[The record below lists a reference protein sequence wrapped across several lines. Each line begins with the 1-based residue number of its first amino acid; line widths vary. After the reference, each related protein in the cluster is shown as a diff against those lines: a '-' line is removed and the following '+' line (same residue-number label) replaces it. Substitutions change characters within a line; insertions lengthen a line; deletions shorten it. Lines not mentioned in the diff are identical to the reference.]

1 MNTMNLKTTIFTA
14 SLLLLAT
21 SLFAQIDAG
30 TAYDVN
36 GKVVFAESAPA
47 NPYRHIGTVN
57 CAAFS
62 PDKPDELVVHMLERA
77 QKLADQE
84 EKEYDAIILRQG
96 SGFCKADVI
105 MYYKDPK
112 AKRSRGR
119 GEEEQV
125 NPEYK
130 KSRAN
135 KREGIY
141 VFLKNSP
148 SSEINLLGKVELPA
162 TFQSSE
168 IEEYIS
174 EMIKVAKSKYP
185 NLEGIV
191 FIEDSNLTKANVITF
206 K

>member
-1 MNTMNLKTTIFTA
+1 MKIRTTIATL
-14 SLLLLAT
+14 SLALLAT
-21 SLFAQIDAG
+21 GVFAQNDAG
-30 TAYDVN
+30 TAYDLN
-36 GKVVFAESAPA
+36 GKVVFAESKPA
-47 NPYRHIGTVN
+47 TPYRHLGTVS
-57 CAAFS
+57 CAMFS
-62 PDKPDELVVHMLERA
+62 PDNPDELVEHMLERA
-77 QKLADQE
+77 QKLADEE

-105 MYYKDPK
+105 AYYKDPK
-112 AKRSRGR
+112 AKRSRNKGD
-119 GEEEQV
+119 EDAV

-141 VFLKNSP
+141 VFVKNSP
-148 SSEINLLGKVELPA
+148 TSEINLMGKVELPA

-168 IEEYIS
+168 VEDYMS

-185 NLEGIV
+185 TLEGIV
-191 FIEDSNLTKANVITF
+191 FIEGTELSKANVIQF